1 MNLKEKIEE
10 LYSKINSAQ
19 RKSGLN
25 HQVQIVGVT
34 KTRPFS
40 FIEESYVAG
49 LRHIGEN
56 RVQEAESKFGSFN
69 NMPNL
74 KKRFIGHLQ
83 SNKSKKCVELFD
95 AIDSISSIKTLKKI
109 KKHSLE
115 LNKRISLS
123 IEINTSKELQKHG
136 FYPDQKH
143 EILKCFNCG
152 GRSIEGLMTVGPNTS
167 NEQSIRYAFITLRQT
182 KEWLESETGRKIKH
196 LSMGMSGDYEVAVEE
211 GSTMIR
217 VGSFLYGPRS

>member
-1 MNLKEKIEE
+1 MNLKEKVEE
-10 LYSKINSAQ
+10 LYSNINSAQ
-19 RKSGLN
+19 RQNGLN
-25 HQVQIVGVT
+25 HQVEIVGVT

-40 FIEESYVAG
+40 YIEESYIAG
-49 LRHIGEN
+49 LRNIGEN
-56 RVQEAESKFGSFN
+56 RIQEAQSKFGSFS

-95 AIDSISSIKTLKKI
+95 AIDSISSIKTLKKV
-109 KKHSLE
+109 KRHSLE
-115 LNKRISLS
+115 LNKKISLF
-123 IEINTSKELQKHG
+123 IEINTSNESQKHG

-143 EILKCFNCG
+143 EILECFDCG
-152 GRSIEGLMTVGPNTS
+152 GRLIEGLMTVGPNTS
-167 NEQSIRYAFITLRQT
+167 NIKSIRHAFTTLRKT
-182 KEWLESETGRKIKH
+182 KEWVESETGRKAKH
-196 LSMGMSGDYEVAVEE
+196 LSMGMSGDYEIAVEE

>member
-1 MNLKEKIEE
+1 MNLKEKVEI
-10 LYSKINSAQ
+10 LHSKINSAQ
-19 RKSGLN
+19 RKNGLN
-25 HQVQIVGVT
+25 HQVEIVGVT

-40 FIEESYVAG
+40 YIEESYIAG

-56 RVQEAESKFGSFN
+56 RIQEAESKFGSFS

-109 KKHSLE
+109 MKHSLE
-115 LNKRISLS
+115 LDKRMSLF
-123 IEINTSKELQKHG
+123 IEINTSNEPQKHG

-143 EILKCFNCG
+143 EILECFDCG

-167 NEQSIRYAFITLRQT
+167 NKQNIRHAFTTLRET
-182 KEWLESETGRKIKH
+182 KEWVEVETGRKIKH

-217 VGSFLYGPRS
+217 LGSFLYGPRS

>member
-1 MNLKEKIEE
+1 MNLKEKVEE
-10 LYSKINSAQ
+10 LHSKINSAQ
-19 RKSGLN
+19 RKNGLD
-25 HQVQIVGVT
+25 HQVEIVGVT

-40 FIEESYVAG
+40 YLEKSYTAG

-56 RVQEAESKFGSFN
+56 RIQEAESKFRSFN
-69 NMPNL
+69 NMPSL

-115 LNKRISLS
+115 LNKKMSLLV
-123 IEINTSKELQKHG
+123 EINTSKEPQKHG
-136 FYPDQKH
+136 FFPDQKH
-143 EILKCFNCG
+143 EILECFDFG

-167 NEQSIRYAFITLRQT
+167 NKQIIRHAFTTLRET
-182 KEWLESETGRKIKH
+182 KEWVESETGRKIKH
-196 LSMGMSGDYEVAVEE
+196 LSMGMSGDYETAVEE